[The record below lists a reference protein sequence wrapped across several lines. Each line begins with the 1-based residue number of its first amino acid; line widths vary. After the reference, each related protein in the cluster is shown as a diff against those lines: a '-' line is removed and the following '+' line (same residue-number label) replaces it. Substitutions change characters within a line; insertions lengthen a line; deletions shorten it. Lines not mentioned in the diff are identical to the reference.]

1 MAHSAD
7 SLGVVRSNDD
17 IAGRLQMAISA
28 ISHRMKT
35 RAASDE
41 LTPTRLVTLAAVAE
55 HGPLRI
61 SDLADRVGI
70 SAATMSRLVD
80 WLVEHSLLTRTG
92 STKDLRV
99 SNVALSPQGEALL
112 ERMRGIRTGYLA
124 ERISRLP
131 ADQVRALADALEV
144 LEDFATGSEQERH

>member
-1 MAHSAD
+1 MAS
-7 SLGVVRSNDD
+7 GVVRDED
-17 IAGRLQMAISA
+17 LAGRLQMAISA

-35 RAASDE
+35 RATSDE
-41 LTPTRLVTLAAVAE
+41 LTPTRLVTLATVAE

-70 SAATMSRLVD
+70 AAATMSRLVD
-80 WLVEHSLLTRTG
+80 WLVEHELLTRTC
-92 STKDLRV
+92 STEDLRV
-99 SNVALSPQGEALL
+99 SNVALSPAGEALL

-131 ADQVRALADALEV
+131 ADQVRALAGALEV
-144 LEDFATGSEQERH
+144 LEDFATGTEQERH

>member
-1 MAHSAD
+1 MVAPD
-7 SLGVVRSNDD
+7 VLRSDD
-17 IAGRLQMAISA
+17 LAGRLQLAISA

-35 RAASDE
+35 HAAVGE
-41 LTPTRLVTLAAVAE
+41 LTPTRLVTLATVAE

-70 SAATMSRLVD
+70 AAATMSRLVD
-80 WLVEHSLLTRTG
+80 WLVEHDLLTRTC
-92 STKDLRV
+92 STMDLRV
-99 SNVALSPQGEALL
+99 SNVALSPAGVALL

-131 ADQVRALADALEV
+131 ADQVRALAGALEV
-144 LEDFATGSEQERH
+144 LEDFATGTEQERH

>member
-1 MAHSAD
+1 VAPN
-7 SLGVVRSNDD
+7 VVRSNDD

>member
-1 MAHSAD
+1 VTPDA
-7 SLGVVRSNDD
+7 VRDED

-35 RAASDE
+35 HAASDE

-80 WLVEHSLLTRTG
+80 WLVEHTLLTRAG

-131 ADQVRALADALEV
+131 ADQVRALAGALEV

>member
-1 MAHSAD
+1 MAPN
-7 SLGVVRSNDD
+7 VVRSNDD

>member
-1 MAHSAD
+1 MTHSAD
-7 SLGVVRSNDD
+7 SVGVVRDED

-80 WLVEHSLLTRTG
+80 WLVEHALLTRTC